1 MNFLSTSKPTRAI
14 ISIVI
19 MKVVILLLLSGVGA
33 FKFPDAENI
42 LRVQQSN
49 LRSPTAALMKPVSS
63 TENEVMSDN
72 RVFSKNKIKQNVP
85 YSPRTSLS
93 AASLDASERVSSLG
107 SFAGIE
113 LSLPQESREYRK
125 FRKSERI
132 QFFAQVLSASLLV
145 TGNTVGSG
153 MFVLPEAVGGVGM
166 VCGCSIF
173 FGLYLFNLISGLM
186 LAEVAISLHDN
197 SDCEVPSSFKDFAD
211 AAMPNSA
218 FAGNAIGASSL
229 LLNGS
234 ILSFGI
240 VHAGNL
246 LSSTFPE
253 LGLEPAVAAAAY
265 TAMIAVNSVTQTNEG
280 LKSVANAAVMVLFTS
295 FASLLFPSLTQV
307 QDPIFTLLAPGN
319 HPEGVTAGV
328 SAALPLLFSVLI
340 FQNIVP
346 SLAKLL
352 DFDRTKTTAS
362 IAIGS
367 AIPMFMYIAWCYAV
381 LGGGLDNSISGG
393 NAALFTTFS
402 AAALVG
408 SSTACVMSLAEE
420 FESIIGGMNIDA
432 MTESDT
438 INDRF
443 SLPAVTLSITPPA
456 MLALAFANGGD
467 FTGALHFGGAFIS
480 PFLYGILPIMLF
492 QSMQKDDNQGST
504 GRLSSAWNI
513 PQVCLG
519 AGTFGFLIQ
528 EIIHDFASLK
538 QMMS

>member
-1 MNFLSTSKPTRAI
+1 MKNPV
-14 ISIVI
+14 ISLKAVA
-19 MKVVILLLLSGVGA
+19 LLLSGVGA
-33 FKFPDAENI
+33 FQIPHAEQHI
-42 LRVQQSN
+42 RRVQKSN
-49 LRSPTAALMKPVSS
+49 VGSKTAVLMKPVSS
-63 TENEVMSDN
+63 TENEIISDN
-72 RVFSKNKIKQNVP
+72 RVFSNNKIKQKVP

-93 AASLDASERVSSLG
+93 AASLDSSERASSLELLL
-107 SFAGIE
+107 GIE
-113 LSLPQESREYRK
+113 LSLPQEMRDFHKLRK
-125 FRKSERI
+125 NESVKFI
-132 QFFAQVLSASLLV
+132 AQVLSASLLV

-186 LAEVAISLHDN
+186 LAEVAINLHEN

-211 AAMPNSA
+211 AAMPDNA

-246 LSSTFPE
+246 LATTFPE
-253 LGLEPAVAAAAY
+253 LGIDPAVAASAY
-265 TAMIAVNSVTQTNEG
+265 TAMIAANSVTQTNDG
-280 LKSVANAAVMVLFTS
+280 LKNIANAAVMVLFSS
-295 FASLLFPSLTQV
+295 FATLLFPSLTQV
-307 QDPIFTLLAPGN
+307 QDPIGTLLAPGN
-319 HPEGVTAGV
+319 HPGGVTAGV

-346 SLAKLL
+346 SLTKLL
-352 DFDRTKTTAS
+352 NFDRTKVTAS

-381 LGGGLDNSISGG
+381 LGGGLDSSISGG

-420 FESIIGGMNIDA
+420 FESIIGDTVGDA
-432 MTESDT
+432 FVESGTDK
-438 INDRF
+438 DRF
-443 SLPAVTLSITPPA
+443 SLPAVALSIAPPA
-456 MLALAFANGGD
+456 LLALAFANGGD

-492 QSMQKDDNQGST
+492 RSMGDEDNQGSFD
-504 GRLSSAWNI
+504 SPFSDWNI

-519 AGTFGFLIQ
+519 AGTFGFLVQ
-528 EIIHDFASLK
+528 EICHDFASLE
-538 QMMS
+538 QLMS